1 MINFTSWINWLL
13 SQLILTVLK
22 GLFVLEQQFLK
33 QYELGRQEVAEG
45 APLQSCRPIHMMTVA
60 GLLLVPQKVKR
71 KGKGSG
77 YDIMHSF

>member
-1 MINFTSWINWLL
+1 ML

-22 GLFVLEQQFLK
+22 GSFVLEQQFLK
-33 QYELGRQEVAEG
+33 EYGSGRQEVAEA
-45 APLQSCRPIHMMTVA
+45 APLQFYRPILMMTVA
-60 GLLLVPQKVKR
+60 GLLLVPQKVTR

>member
-1 MINFTSWINWLL
+1 MQLYKVDNWLL

-22 GLFVLEQQFLK
+22 GSFVLEQQFLK
-33 QYELGRQEVAEG
+33 EYELGRQKVAEG
-45 APLQSCRPIHMMTVA
+45 APRQFHRPIHMMTVA
-60 GLLLVPQKVKR
+60 GLLLVPQKVTR